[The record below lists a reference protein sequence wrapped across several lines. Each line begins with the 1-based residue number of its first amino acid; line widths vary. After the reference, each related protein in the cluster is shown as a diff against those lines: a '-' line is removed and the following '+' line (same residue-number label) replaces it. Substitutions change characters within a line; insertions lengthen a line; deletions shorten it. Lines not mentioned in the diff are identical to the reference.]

1 MKYISRL
8 TALLLAVM
16 LMVSSAGAMSVD
28 DLTLGTMNMLY
39 ESVSEDAYTNLE
51 AGVLGEEYELEAFAD
66 MTNKALYSFQWYDVD
81 GNALPSADNPWCMN
95 ATVTMEEQQFYCVA
109 TDADNV
115 SLKSAIMVLPA
126 AQTTELDEYV
136 GYLSSVAL
144 DNDTGLYN
152 KEQIYYFLTNTWNVD
167 SNGINLGAGVVSE
180 WRNEWS
186 DSEWY
191 FDMMC
196 TCVVDGKVEADTCV
210 LYPGTSLHAEG
221 CEWAGEG
228 EVIEPDI
235 PQPPL
240 YYGDPQGNQYI
251 ASAEYTLPMNGGRAV
266 ILPKGSRAFINAEA
280 ADGAQWQV
288 YDGAQW
294 VDIAGETSACLTVT
308 NGKLNTIFELTGV
321 AELRYFSKDSQ
332 TVLASVSVTSDEI
345 ANGDYAEPVEEQLS
359 LFAVERA
366 ETGKHTIVINY
377 LFNNNE
383 IVTSPYTATIEK
395 GGTFNAT
402 VPNPIVR
409 GYKLAASNASNVPA
423 GFTYQEA
430 QIAISVEDI
439 QADMKFDVYYEPT
452 TVSYTVI
459 HYAQN
464 IDNDN
469 YTEVARENL
478 TGLTNTQVP
487 EVALDSEHRTIPK
500 PNDFDPTGFFSL
512 VYEKANI
519 AADGSTVV
527 EVYYDRNY
535 YLLSFDLGGG
545 YGVEPIYVRFG
556 TLVGDVADPTRAGYA
571 FLGWSLDGKT
581 KVELPDT
588 VPAEKRKYIA
598 LWAPGDTYYTVVY
611 WLQNANPNK
620 DADGEIVK
628 DENGEPV
635 YGYSVWGSK
644 RKSALTDATVSGGD
658 DVVTDG
664 ITTQDSVDKRN
675 AVYMETLTERDVAVK
690 GDGTTVVNV
699 YYDRVEYT
707 LKFYYAMDEY
717 TTDEDDA
724 AHFVIGGSTYYFGKH
739 NGEDTQPS
747 YKRITDQYMKDGDV
761 ENQRGEVVSPPTLNA
776 TGLARGYKSGFDTDA
791 KVITEE
797 SNGVAIS
804 TTYNYKYYYIAFTAK
819 YGADISELWPCD
831 VIDSVTRT
839 SKVDDKNGW
848 AGTEAFVSAWNGEY
862 RVYYSWM
869 NANETIKGN
878 YNQLDTNL
886 LWNYDIYQKYADDDN
901 TVEYLCFWENGAP
914 GPNWNVPKLFRYQI
928 WVPVLDGAAP
938 NGAKTKVENG
948 ITYYLRN
955 TYDTVDDSKPADQT
969 APAIEGLRYTGH
981 YTDNG
986 IDDFD
991 ETLYKEAKEVHF
1003 YYARNTYLLTYV
1015 NEGETLSAQLYPFEA
1030 DISGTSPDM
1039 DLPENYPGHSLE
1051 AGGYE
1056 WEGWYTHSECLPGT
1070 KFNLEGRI
1078 MPANNITLYA
1088 NWVPVTHNVFFYL
1101 DKADMEK
1108 DEQLEN
1114 GALTKTVSHGTI
1126 LNKDQV
1132 PGGAANNG
1140 LTFIGWFYEDDG
1152 VEKAIDF
1159 ESMPITQDLK
1169 VYGKWSSNILKAYT
1183 VYFKIKG
1190 EDTEIA
1196 DPITG
1201 STLAG
1206 MTKTFDAK
1214 GGEELK
1220 PEYREGYFPEV
1231 KSHSLTLSID
1241 DANNT
1246 GANTFTFWYVP
1257 KVAVPYIVRYWVQ
1270 EADGTTKMQE
1280 QVLHSDNK
1288 KAVVTETFKV
1298 FTGYMPDAY
1307 QKRLVISEEALGEG
1321 EEWIKVNGVL
1331 VHPDNVI
1338 NFYYKKDEVNAYYKV
1353 SHWLE
1358 PLTGDNWIEYGTG
1371 TQAQGKIDITQL
1383 KAEDFDLALDGY
1395 TFDVAKT
1402 ECIYGGV
1409 ETSKKVVG
1417 NGSVTLPQEGLEL
1430 KLYYVRNEYPYEI
1443 RHVELN
1449 TGVMLEQTETGKA
1462 KYGDTKTG
1470 APKTIPGY
1478 TYKQVNPQEGQ
1489 ISIRVEKSDTV
1500 KLNII
1505 TYYYVEN
1512 DVEIKYVGVAPNGTT
1527 FDVCGTLSADAETVK
1542 VMSGTALGSTA
1553 AAKLPAFKFVGWYD
1567 KDKKLLSTEARYVPG
1582 KTAKISVYD
1591 AATGTYVEK
1600 DAYESATYYAKF
1612 EWNYADL
1619 TITKK
1624 VVEEIGFKAPEGT
1637 EFAFTVKLT
1646 GVLPSNTISVS
1657 IGDTTTQTEKSMTLD
1672 ENNVLAFSLKDG
1684 QTAVIHDLPV
1694 GTEYEVEETVPF
1706 NFSVWYDGN
1715 ETGAIPADGVKTT
1728 VTNFYPLRYGEL
1740 TVTKTGLSKDNE
1752 SAIVDVVIT
1761 TNKVKTTYT
1770 LVLNKD
1776 NPTATIAKIQVG
1788 STYTVTERTGWTW
1801 LYSDGPAYDKATGTI
1816 GDEPTTCTITNHSY
1830 SDQWMHDES
1839 YLVNNFGTGS
1849 NAGVNE

>member
-51 AGVLGEEYELEAFAD
+51 AGVLGEEYELEAFTD
-66 MTNKALYSFQWYDVD
+66 MTNKELYSFQWYDVD

-126 AQTTELDEYV
+126 AQITELDEYV

-266 ILPKGSRAFINAEA
+266 ILPKGGRAFINAEA

-288 YDGAQW
+288 YDGVHWA
-294 VDIAGETSACLTVT
+294 DIAGETSACLTVT

-332 TVLASVSVTSDEI
+332 TVLASVSVTSEEI

-366 ETGKHTIVINY
+366 ETDKHTIVINY
-377 LFNNNE
+377 LFSGSGE

-395 GGTFNAT
+395 GGNFNAD
-402 VPNPIVR
+402 VPNPTVR
-409 GYKLAASNASNVPA
+409 GYKLAETNKDNVPQ
-423 GFTYQEA
+423 GFNYAADKVT
-430 QIAISVEDI
+430 INVENI
-439 QADMKFDVYYEPT
+439 QADMVLDVYYEPT
-452 TVSYTVI
+452 QVSYTVI
-459 HYAQN
+459 HYKQN
-464 IDNDN
+464 IGDDN
-469 YTEVARENL
+469 YVEAARETM
-478 TGLTNTQVP
+478 TGLTKSQVP
-487 EVALDSEHRTIPK
+487 EVALDSEHRTAA
-500 PNDFDPTGFFSL
+500 NNTGFDPTGFYSL
-512 VYEKANI
+512 LYEKAAI

-527 EVYYDRNY
+527 EVYYDREY

-545 YGVEPIYVRFG
+545 YGVEPIYARFE
-556 TLVGDVADPTRAGYA
+556 TPVGVVPDPVRAGYK
-571 FLGWSLDGKT
+571 FEDWSLDGKT
-581 KVELPDT
+581 VELPDT
-588 VPAEKRKYIA
+588 VPAENRKYRA
-598 LWAPGDTYYTVVY
+598 LWDAQKARYTVVY
-611 WLQNANPNK
+611 WNADVKDDPDVTTYSYWGQK
-620 DADGEIVK
+620 TVDSVAGTVLTPSDVGKAHPASAVDTIEDADYFTYDEISTKYFNAGGGQV
-628 DENGEPV
+628 
-635 YGYSVWGSK
+635 
-644 RKSALTDATVSGGD
+644 TV
-658 DVVTDG
+658 
-664 ITTQDSVDKRN
+664 
-675 AVYMETLTERDVAVK
+675 A
-690 GDGTTVVNV
+690 GDGSTVVNV
-699 YYDRVEYT
+699 YYSRNEYEIR
-707 LKFYYAMDEY
+707 YIYARENGDDIQIASLTRDGRLDNCQWENVDDGAMPEV
-717 TTDEDDA
+717 TDTRFTRKTE
-724 AHFVIGGSTYYFGKH
+724 VIGGYTYYYLSIQAEYGANIEAIWPAAALGNTTQWQDHGWIKTFVWGSWAAEAGTGYRKTYGDDHANIVGSYPVMSADMIKDPDDPVAQRMIAWWGASWENISEHRYHIYFEVLPGQTADKTYDDKSYVLVDTAVFTCAH
-739 NGEDTQPS
+739 NDNTRVDPFEYTGFECVNDTRDTNDDAQ
-747 YKRITDQYMKDGDV
+747 
-761 ENQRGEVVSPPTLNA
+761 
-776 TGLARGYKSGFDTDA
+776 YKS
-791 KVITEE
+791 K
-797 SNGVAIS
+797 
-804 TTYNYKYYYIAFTAK
+804 NYAQGSKYYQCPDNACAYCNVF
-819 YGADISELWPCD
+819 
-831 VIDSVTRT
+831 
-839 SKVDDKNGW
+839 
-848 AGTEAFVSAWNGEY
+848 
-862 RVYYSWM
+862 YY
-869 NANETIKGN
+869 K
-878 YNQLDTNL
+878 
-886 LWNYDIYQKYADDDN
+886 
-901 TVEYLCFWENGAP
+901 
-914 GPNWNVPKLFRYQI
+914 
-928 WVPVLDGAAP
+928 
-938 NGAKTKVENG
+938 
-948 ITYYLRN
+948 RN
-955 TYDTVDDSKPADQT
+955 TY
-969 APAIEGLRYTGH
+969 
-981 YTDNG
+981 
-986 IDDFD
+986 
-991 ETLYKEAKEVHF
+991 
-1003 YYARNTYLLTYV
+1003 
-1015 NEGETLSAQLYPFEA
+1015 TLSFFNHNKESDAPLNQTLMFDQSFSTYNPGKPEYPV
-1030 DISGTSPDM
+1030 G
-1039 DLPENYPGHSLE
+1039 LE
-1051 AGGYE
+1051 KDAYE
-1056 WEGWYTHSECLPGT
+1056 FVGWYTTPECYTGT
-1070 KFNLEGRI
+1070 EVNWNST
-1078 MPANNITLYA
+1078 MPASNVTFYA
-1088 NWVPVTHNVFFYL
+1088 KWQPVTHNVYFYQTKG
-1101 DKADMEK
+1101 DVDSN
-1108 DEQLEN
+1108 EQLEN
-1114 GALTKTVSHGTI
+1114 GELSKNVPHGTV
-1126 LNKDQV
+1126 LTEGQV
-1132 PGGAANNG
+1132 PGHGTNGG

-1152 VEKAIDF
+1152 IEKAIDF

-1220 PEYREGYFPEV
+1220 PDYRTGYFPEV
-1231 KSHSLTLSID
+1231 KSHSITLSID
-1241 DANNT
+1241 DADNT

-1257 KVAVPYIVRYWVQ
+1257 KIAVPYIVRYWVQ

-1280 QVLHSDNK
+1280 EVLHSDNK

-1321 EEWIKVNGVL
+1321 EEWIKVDGVS

-1358 PLTGDNWIEYGTG
+1358 PLTGSNWTEYGTG
-1371 TQAQGKIDITQL
+1371 TQAQGKINTTQL

-1395 TFDVAKT
+1395 TFDVART
-1402 ECIYGGV
+1402 ECIYGGD
-1409 ETSKKVVG
+1409 ETRKKVVG

-1449 TGVMLEQTETGKA
+1449 TGVALAQTETDKA
-1462 KYGDTKTG
+1462 KYGETVSGNAKEI
-1470 APKTIPGY
+1470 AGY

-1489 ISIRVEKSDTV
+1489 ISIRVEKTDTV
-1500 KLNII
+1500 RLNII

-1567 KDKKLLSTEARYVPG
+1567 KDEKLLSTEARYVPG

-1591 AATGTYVEK
+1591 AATGKYVEK
-1600 DAYESATYYAKF
+1600 DAYASATYYARF
-1612 EWNYADL
+1612 AWNYADL

-1624 VVEEIGFKAPEGT
+1624 VVEEVGFKAPEGT

-1657 IGDTTTQTEKSMTLD
+1657 IAGANATPMTLQD
-1672 ENNVLAFSLKDG
+1672 NMLTFSLTDG
-1684 QTAVIHDLPV
+1684 QTAILQNLPV
-1694 GTEYEVEETVPF
+1694 GTQYSVEEAVPD
-1706 NFSVWYDGN
+1706 NFSVEYDGK
-1715 ETGAIPADGVKTT
+1715 EKGAIPENGVSTT
-1728 VTNFYPLRYGEL
+1728 VTNHYPLRYGEL
-1740 TVTKTGLSKDNE
+1740 KVTKSGLKNNE
-1752 SAIVDVVIT
+1752 SAIVDVEIT
-1761 TNKVKTTYT
+1761 TNNVPTTYT
-1770 LVLNKD
+1770 LVLNND
-1776 NPTATIAKIQVG
+1776 NPSATITKLQVG

-1801 LYSDGPAYDKATGTI
+1801 LYSDEPSYDKADGTI